1 MKATGRA
8 AAERLKTALV
18 AGRQAAADE
27 ASAIHDLVVA
37 YDIAID
43 DDLIDELL
51 VSTIPGGGEGTP
63 EVHEFVHLELCGLLG
78 VSARHARSRIFEV
91 LNLVYRHPT
100 LWAAVQ
106 GLGLEMHRAGMAASR
121 CCLLSRADADV
132 VGRQWFHQ
140 QEGLGWRAAMD
151 LVDRLVIEADP
162 VLAKKKQERAAA
174 TREVVVRGHCEGVVD
189 VTARMDALDALYL
202 DATVDQLADILRA
215 DEANAVHT
223 KQVLRAKALGILATP
238 ALALGLQ
245 QQALNPDL
253 ASSPAGSEQ
262 ALRYGL
268 LADPGQ
274 GPEPEDTHFE
284 GSAVLRLPI
293 LDPESGRVNRDP
305 HQCIGHACG
314 RITVAPAKLQPKSKV
329 YVHVDDADLTRL
341 GGAAFIERLGWISS
355 LTLKSLLGGKNVT
368 IQPVID
374 LNTIPSEQQ
383 YRPSARMREAIQLL
397 FPTEAFP
404 YSSIP
409 SRGLALDHTVAYRKS
424 CRDAQTGVGLMGPLH
439 HKVHHAKTVA
449 AWHAQQRIPGEIV
462 WRSPLGFQY
471 TVTRDRTYARE

>member
-8 AAERLKTALV
+8 AADRLKAALL

-27 ASAIHDLVVA
+27 ALAIHDLVVA
-37 YDIAID
+37 YDIEID

-51 VSTIPGGGEGTP
+51 VSTIRGGGDGTP

-78 VSARHARSRIFEV
+78 VSARHARSKIFEV

-121 CCLLSRADADV
+121 CALLSRADADL

-140 QEGLGWRAAMD
+140 QEGLGWKAASD
-151 LVDRLVIEADP
+151 LVERLVIEADP
-162 VLAKKKQERAAA
+162 ALAKKKQDQAAA
-174 TREVVVRGHCEGVVD
+174 TREVVLWGHREGVID
-189 VTARMDALDALYL
+189 ITARMDAIDALYL
-202 DATVDQLADILRA
+202 DATVDQLADILRT
-215 DEANAVHT
+215 DEANAAFT

-245 QQALNPDL
+245 QQALNP
-253 ASSPAGSEQ
+253 AETQPAIQ
-262 ALRYGL
+262 HPL
-268 LADPGQ
+268 LADPSQ
-274 GPEPEDTHFE
+274 SPEPEDIHAAGE
-284 GSAVLRLPI
+284 GSTAALGPL
-293 LDPESGRVNRDP
+293 LDPETGRVNRDP
-305 HQCIGHACG
+305 HQCTGHACG
-314 RITVAPAKLQPKSKV
+314 RITVPPAKLQPKSKV
-329 YVHVDDADLTRL
+329 YVHVNDEDLSRL
-341 GGAAFIERLGWISS
+341 GGAAFIEKVGWISS
-355 LTLKSLLGGKNVT
+355 LTLKNLFGGKNVT

-404 YSSIP
+404 YSHTP
-409 SRGLALDHTVAYRKS
+409 SRGLELDHTVAYSKS
-424 CRDAQTGVGLMGPLH
+424 CRDQQTGVGLMAPLH
-439 HKVHHAKTVA
+439 HKAHHAKTVA
-449 AWHAQQRIPGEIV
+449 AWVARQHLPGEIV
-462 WRSPLGFQY
+462 WTSPLGFQY
-471 TVTRDRTYARE
+471 TVNRERTIAHE

>member
-1 MKATGRA
+1 MRATGKA
-8 AAERLKTALV
+8 AADRLRAALV

-27 ASAIHDLVVA
+27 ALAIHDLVVA
-37 YDIAID
+37 YDIEID

-51 VSTIPGGGEGTP
+51 VSTVPGGGEGTP
-63 EVHEFVHLELCGLLG
+63 EIHEFVHLELCGLLG

-106 GLGLEMHRAGMAASR
+106 GLGLEMRRAGMAAAK
-121 CCLLSRADADV
+121 CCQLSRGDADL

-140 QEGLGWRAAMD
+140 QEGLSWKAAFD
-151 LVDRLVIEADP
+151 LLDRLVIEADP
-162 VLAKKKQERAAA
+162 ALAAKKQQQAAA
-174 TREVVVRGHCEGVVD
+174 AREVVLRDHSEGAID

-202 DATVDQLADILRA
+202 DAAVDQLADILRS
-215 DEANAVHT
+215 DEANAEST

-245 QQALNPDL
+245 QQALNPDTTRQ
-253 ASSPAGSEQ
+253 AEQ
-262 ALRYGL
+262 HPL
-268 LADPGQ
+268 LADPSQ
-274 GPEPEDTHFE
+274 GPEPEDPYGA
-284 GSAVLRLPI
+284 GSAVGPLV
-293 LDPESGRVNRDP
+293 DPETGRVNRDP

-314 RITVAPAKLQPKSKV
+314 RITVPPAKLQPKSKV
-329 YVHVDDADLTRL
+329 FLHVNDEDLNRL
-341 GGAAFIERLGWISS
+341 GGAAFIEKVGWISS
-355 LTLKSLLGGKNVT
+355 LTLEDLLGGKNVT

-374 LNTIPSEQQ
+374 LNTIASEQQ

-404 YSSIP
+404 YSHTP
-409 SRGLALDHTVAYRKS
+409 SRGLELDHTVAYRTS
-424 CRDAQTGVGLMGPLH
+424 CRYPQTGVGLLEPLS

-449 AWHAQQRIPGEIV
+449 AWRAKQRVPGEIV
-462 WRSPLGFQY
+462 WTSPLGFQY
-471 TVTRDRTYARE
+471 IVTTERTYRRE

>member
-1 MKATGRA
+1 MRATGRA
-8 AAERLKTALV
+8 AAERLKVALV

-27 ASAIHDLVVA
+27 ALAIHDLVVA
-37 YDIAID
+37 YDIEID

-51 VSTIPGGGEGTP
+51 VSTIRGGGEGTP

-78 VSARHARSRIFEV
+78 VSARHARSRIFDV

-106 GLGLEMHRAGMAASR
+106 GLGLEMYRAGMAASR
-121 CCLLSRADADV
+121 CSQLSRADADL

-151 LVDRLVIEADP
+151 LVDRLVIEADL
-162 VLAKKKQERAAA
+162 VLAQKKQDQAAA
-174 TREVVVRGHCEGVVD
+174 TREVVLRGHCEGVVD

-202 DATVDQLADILRA
+202 DATVDQLAEILRT
-215 DEANAVHT
+215 DVANAVST

-245 QQALNPDL
+245 QQALNS
-253 ASSPAGSEQ
+253 ASGQ
-262 ALRYGL
+262 AVQHAL
-268 LADPGQ
+268 LADPSQ
-274 GPEPEDTHFE
+274 GPEPEDIH
-284 GSAVLRLPI
+284 GAGPAVVRRPL
-293 LDPESGRVNRDP
+293 LDPETGRVNRDP

-329 YVHVDDADLTRL
+329 YVHVNDEDLSRL
-341 GGAAFIERLGWISS
+341 GGAALIEKVGWISS
-355 LTLKSLLGGKNVT
+355 LTLKDLLGGKNVT

-374 LNTIPSEQQ
+374 LNTIPSELQ

-404 YSSIP
+404 YSHTP
-409 SRGLALDHTVAYRKS
+409 SRGLELDHTVAYQRS
-424 CRDAQTGVGLMGPLH
+424 CRDPQTGVGLMAPLH

>member
-1 MKATGRA
+1 MRATGRA
-8 AAERLKTALV
+8 AADRLKAALV

-27 ASAIHDLVVA
+27 ALAIHDLVVA
-37 YDIAID
+37 YDIEID

-51 VSTIPGGGEGTP
+51 VSTIRGGGEGTP

-78 VSARHARSRIFEV
+78 VSARHARSRIFDV

-106 GLGLEMHRAGMAASR
+106 GLGLEMYRAGMAASR
-121 CCLLSRADADV
+121 CSQLSRADADL

-162 VLAKKKQERAAA
+162 VLAQKKQDQAAA
-174 TREVVVRGHCEGVVD
+174 TREVVLRGHCEGVVD

-202 DATVDQLADILRA
+202 DATVDQLADILRT
-215 DEANAVHT
+215 DEANAAHT

-245 QQALNPDL
+245 QQALNP
-253 ASSPAGSEQ
+253 ATTQPAVQ
-262 ALRYGL
+262 HPL
-268 LADPGQ
+268 LEDPSQ
-274 GPEPEDTHFE
+274 GPEPEDIH
-284 GSAVLRLPI
+284 GAGPAVVRRPV
-293 LDPESGRVNRDP
+293 LDPETGRVNRDP

-314 RITVAPAKLQPKSKV
+314 RITVPPGKLQPKSKV
-329 YVHVDDADLTRL
+329 YIHVDDQDLSRL
-341 GGAAFIERLGWISS
+341 GGAAFIEKVGWISS
-355 LTLKSLLGGKNVT
+355 LTLKNLLGGKNVT

-374 LNTIPSEQQ
+374 LNTIPSELQ
-383 YRPSARMREAIQLL
+383 YRPSARMREAIQLV

-404 YSSIP
+404 YSHTP
-409 SRGLALDHTVAYRKS
+409 SRGLELDHTVAYRKS
-424 CRDAQTGVGLMGPLH
+424 CRDPQTGVGLMGPLH

-449 AWHAQQRIPGEIV
+449 AWHAQQRTPGEIV

-471 TVTRDRTYARE
+471 TVTKDRSPAHA

>member
-1 MKATGRA
+1 MRATGRP
-8 AAERLKTALV
+8 AAETLRAALV

-27 ASAIHDLVVA
+27 ALAIHDLVVD
-37 YDIAID
+37 YDIEID

-51 VSTIPGGGEGTP
+51 VSTIRGGGEGTP
-63 EVHEFVHLELCGLLG
+63 DVHEFVHLELCGLLG
-78 VSARHARSRIFEV
+78 ASARHARSRIFDV

-106 GLGLEMHRAGMAASR
+106 GLRLEMYRAAMAASR
-121 CCLLSRADADV
+121 CCQLSSADADL

-140 QEGLGWRAAMD
+140 QEGLNFKAAMD

-162 VLAKKKQERAAA
+162 VLAKKKQEQAAA
-174 TREVVVRGHCEGVVD
+174 AREVVLRGHRDGGID

-215 DEANAVHT
+215 DAANAIHT
-223 KQVLRAKALGILATP
+223 KQALRAKALGILATP

-245 QQALNPDL
+245 QQAL
-253 ASSPAGSEQ
+253 SPLGSEPAAQ
-262 ALRYGL
+262 DTLME
-268 LADPGQ
+268 DPPQ
-274 GPEPEDTHFE
+274 SPEPQDPDFS
-284 GSAVLRLPI
+284 GSDSPLRPL
-293 LDPESGRVNRDP
+293 LDPESGRINRDP

-314 RITVAPAKLQPKSKV
+314 RITVPPVKLQPKSKV
-329 YVHVDDADLTRL
+329 YIHVDDQDLNRL
-341 GGAAFIERLGWISS
+341 GGAALIEKVGWVSS
-355 LTLKSLLGGKNVT
+355 LTLKSMLGGSNVT

-383 YRPSARMREAIQLL
+383 YRPSAKMRQAIQLL
-397 FPTEAFP
+397 FPVEAFP
-404 YSSIP
+404 FSHTP
-409 SRGLALDHTVAYRKS
+409 SRGLELDHTVAYVKS
-424 CRDAQTGVGLMGPLH
+424 SRDAQTGVGLMAPLH

-449 AWHAQQRIPGEIV
+449 AWHAQQRIPGEVV

-471 TVTRDRTYARE
+471 KVTKDRTTVLS

>member
-1 MKATGRA
+1 MRATGRA
-8 AAERLKTALV
+8 AADRLKAALI

-27 ASAIHDLVVA
+27 ALAIHDLVVA
-37 YDIAID
+37 YDIEID

-51 VSTIPGGGEGTP
+51 VSTIRGGGEGTP

-78 VSARHARSRIFEV
+78 VSARHARSRIFDV

-106 GLGLEMHRAGMAASR
+106 GLGLEMYRAGMAASR
-121 CCLLSRADADV
+121 CCLLSRADADL

-162 VLAKKKQERAAA
+162 ALAKKKQDQAAA
-174 TREVVVRGHCEGVVD
+174 TREVVLRGHSEGVVD

-202 DATVDQLADILRA
+202 DATVDQLADILRT
-215 DEANAVHT
+215 DETNAVCT

-245 QQALNPDL
+245 QQALNP
-253 ASSPAGSEQ
+253 ASRQPA
-262 ALRYGL
+262 L
-268 LADPGQ
+268 LSDPSQ
-274 GPEPEDTHFE
+274 GPEPEDIH
-284 GSAVLRLPI
+284 GAGPPVVRRPL

-314 RITVAPAKLQPKSKV
+314 RVTVAPAKLQPKSKV
-329 YVHVDDADLTRL
+329 YVHVNDEDLSRL
-341 GGAAFIERLGWISS
+341 GGAAFIEKVGWISS
-355 LTLKSLLGGKNVT
+355 LTLKNLLGGKNVT

-374 LNTIPSEQQ
+374 LNTIPSELK
-383 YRPSARMREAIQLL
+383 YRPSARMREAIQLV

-404 YSSIP
+404 YSHTP
-409 SRGLALDHTVAYRKS
+409 SRGLELDHTVAYRKS
-424 CRDAQTGVGLMGPLH
+424 CSDPQTGVGLMAPLH